1 MKKVIDMAANA
12 SRHLEFSVRERTDGR
27 CDVVEYFV
35 NGDTLT
41 YANFP
46 NREEA
51 EKFVLAQPDC
61 WE

>member
-1 MKKVIDMAANA
+1 MKVEIDMADKA
-12 SRHLEFSVRERTDGR
+12 SKHLEFAVRERANGR
-27 CDVVEYFV
+27 YDVVEYLTS
-35 NGDTLT
+35 GDTIT

-46 NREEA
+46 DRSEA